1 MKLIAGLGN
10 PGRRYA
16 GSRHNVGYLVVDE
29 LARRWR
35 IDAARH
41 DRRCEGLLAEG
52 SAAGQRVVLL
62 KPTTF
67 MNLSGRSVAA
77 VWRFYKLAF
86 ADVLIVH
93 DDLDLPVGQIRLR
106 AVGSA
111 GGHKG
116 LLDILRHLGSPEVPR
131 LRIGIGKVYQAATV
145 EYVLSRFEPQEREI
159 IEQTLGRAADAVE
172 CWLRDGIDAAMNA
185 FNRKCEQEPP
195 DRGDEPAAPDGAQGD
210 RS

>member
-29 LARRWR
+29 LARRWQ
-35 IDAARH
+35 IDAARQ

-52 SAAGQRVVLL
+52 SAAGQRLLLL

-77 VWRFYKLAF
+77 VWRFYKLAL

-93 DDLDLPVGQIRLR
+93 DDLDLPVGLIRLR
-106 AVGSA
+106 ALGSA

-116 LLDILRHLGSPEVPR
+116 LLDILKHLGSPEVPR
-131 LRIGIGKVYQAATV
+131 LRIGIGKVHKAATV
-145 EYVLSRFEPQEREI
+145 EYVLSRFEPQERED
-159 IEQTLGRAADAVE
+159 IEQVIGRAADAAE
-172 CWLRDGIDAAMNA
+172 CWLREGIDAAMTA
-185 FNRKCEQEPP
+185 FNRKCEQQAP
-195 DRGDEPAAPDGAQGD
+195 DRSDEGPATNRAQGD